1 MKSVLIFV
9 PAYKNMITSTTF
21 ESTHAVHSVLRDR
34 GIGVGL
40 ASISVPDID
49 WVRNFALTLWYDKF
63 PQCSHLLFVDDDMG
77 FPPDVVLDMM
87 LFDEPV
93 VGAIYPKK
101 SIERE
106 WALSAVPN
114 PEVRGNFVE
123 LEGVGGG
130 CLLIRRDAITTMLE
144 KMPHLS
150 DDRPKRLWG
159 FAKDR
164 GLTRMISAFDRI
176 FEADGGIVSE
186 DIAFGRR
193 WRECGGKVWG
203 AAHHTI
209 IHVGPFH
216 YADSYARWAGE
227 KIASGEAKMEPVPG
241 IPADALLT
249 MPCKHGTYTLLKQDS
264 FIGWSLAEYGEWTEF
279 EVDLMS
285 KLPLEGKTVLDV
297 GANIGTHTLP
307 LSKLV
312 GPKGSVIALE
322 PQPVFM
328 ALLERNIQQNGRGN
342 VVVGNLAAGNR
353 NGEVEIAGLPKLGA
367 NEPAFNMGGVP
378 LSDGDKWG
386 QPTHGEMIKIDS
398 MALESCA
405 LIKIDAEGME
415 IDILRGA
422 KETIE
427 RCEPFLY
434 IEANGDDC
442 TEIAALLEEI
452 GYAAFWSIGPYF
464 NFDNF
469 RRSSKNV
476 WEKEYPGLIP
486 STNMLAMPV
495 TNSFV
500 TEAFRIGMIPFM
512 SAQDNWK
519 KALDRMSRVYA
530 AE

>member
-21 ESTHAVHSVLRDR
+21 ESTHAIHSALRDK
-34 GIGVGL
+34 GIGAGF

-63 PQCSHLLFVDDDMG
+63 PQCTHLLFVDDDMG

-106 WALSAVPN
+106 WALSAVEN

-130 CLLIRRDAITTMLE
+130 CLLIRRDAVTTMLE

-150 DDRPKRLWG
+150 DDRPKVVWG

-164 GLTRMISAFDRI
+164 GLTRMIRAFDRMYQ
-176 FEADGGIVSE
+176 EDGGIVSE

-203 AAHHTI
+203 AAHHKI
-209 IHVGPFH
+209 IHVGPYH
-216 YADSYARWAGE
+216 YADSYARWSGE
-227 KIASGEAKMEPVPG
+227 KLSEARTPAPVAG
-241 IPADALLT
+241 IPGDALAT
-249 MPCKHGTYTLLKQDS
+249 MQCKHGLYTFLKQDS

-279 EVDLMS
+279 EVELMS
-285 KLPLEGKTVLDV
+285 KLPLEGKTVLDI

-312 GPKGSVIALE
+312 GPNGKVIAFE
-322 PQPVFM
+322 PQPTFM
-328 ALLERNIQQNGRGN
+328 SLLERNVQQNGIGN
-342 VVVGNLAAGNR
+342 VVVGNFAAGNR
-353 NGEVEIAGLPKLGA
+353 NGEVEIAGLPKLGGD
-367 NEPAFNMGGVP
+367 EYPFNMGGVP

-386 QPTHGEMIKIDS
+386 EPTQGQMITIDS
-398 MALESCA
+398 MNIKECA

-415 IDILRGA
+415 VEILRGA
-422 KETIE
+422 KETIA

-434 IEANGDDC
+434 VEANGDDC
-442 TEIAALLEEI
+442 SEIAAVLEEL

-464 NFDNF
+464 NPKNF
-469 RRSSKNV
+469 RGNSTDI
-476 WEKEYPGLIP
+476 WKESFVNLVP

-495 TNSFV
+495 TS
-500 TEAFRIGMIPFM
+500 EHLSMAFGLLKPFGG
-512 SAQDNWK
+512 ALDNWSK
-519 KALDRMSRVYA
+519 VLLRTAPREA